1 MNRWKLLPLL
11 FAGLTVRLPALT
23 AFSPVELRAP
33 PSSARLAEIERA
45 ATPAG
50 WRDLAPP
57 LRAAAFRAYELG
69 SNFAGDWFLISH
81 WAGVFAM
88 TDGEFLPQ
96 WTAAIKAAH
105 VDHPNMSMDYPADQ
119 HPLADEASPELQAW
133 LLGHPDFSAQF
144 FSLLSPCDLLPKS
157 LAILSDLLA
166 RYPNKFPAYAGLAL
180 AIAIVYDVPPPP
192 NWPHAQVQASALPR
206 QLPAPANAFAFWVH
220 ADETHQTLHP
230 LSLLSA
236 AELKFVVDAAA
247 PAPELVWAENNI
259 STPLETFD
267 HLYGMVR
274 YRVDRVQ
281 QEQYVWLEDSY
292 DLPTI
297 LDKGGICVDQ
307 AYFSSEVG
315 KAKGV
320 PTLLFTGAGRDG
332 WHAWFG
338 YLDQSRHWQLDAG
351 RYANQQLATGFALDP
366 QTWGLISD
374 HELKFLS
381 EGFRLLPSWRQACLN
396 ADFAAAYLSLGQPAA
411 AARAARIAVNYEPR
425 HLDAWETLL
434 AAQAR
439 LGARP
444 MDTEN
449 RLREM
454 KLAFQN
460 YPDIEAAIIHRIAQS
475 LRARGQASAADFE
488 ERQFV
493 HKVEPARSDL
503 GIDHDAEVMRQ
514 SMEHDLP
521 GGQWGVYGTL
531 LKADGKDGG
540 VEFFDR
546 IVLPFVEHL
555 EHEGHAK
562 QAAVAAMQARQ
573 AMNIEPNSQLEGD
586 MQALLARLG
595 N

>member
-1 MNRWKLLPLL
+1 MNRWKLLLL
-11 FAGLTVRLPALT
+11 FFACLAVRLPALT
-23 AFSPVELRAP
+23 AFSTAELRAP
-33 PSSARLAEIERA
+33 PSSARLAEIERTA
-45 ATPAG
+45 AASG
-50 WRDLAPP
+50 WHDLAPP
-57 LRAAAFRAYELG
+57 LRAAAFRAHELG
-69 SNFAGDWFLISH
+69 SNFAGDWFLVSR
-81 WAGVFAM
+81 WAEVFAT
-88 TDGEFLPQ
+88 TDDEFLPR
-96 WTAAIKAAH
+96 WTDAIKAAH
-105 VDHPNMSMDYPADQ
+105 VDLANVPTNYPMDKR
-119 HPLADEASPELQAW
+119 PLADEASPALQAW
-133 LLGHPDFSAQF
+133 LLGHADFSGQF
-144 FSLLSPCDLLPKS
+144 FSILSPCDLLPQS
-157 LAILSDLLA
+157 LAILSDLQA
-166 RYPNKFPAYAGLAL
+166 RYPNKFPVYANLAL

-192 NWPHAQVQASALPR
+192 NWPHAQVEAAVLPR
-206 QLPAPANAFAFWVH
+206 RLPAPATAFAFWVH
-220 ADETHQTLHP
+220 ADETHQTLQP

-247 PAPELVWAENNI
+247 PAAELVWAENNI
-259 STPLETFD
+259 STPLEAFD
-267 HLYGMVR
+267 QVYGMVR

-281 QEQYVWLEDSY
+281 QEQYVWPEDSY

-297 LDKGGICVDQ
+297 LGKGGICVDQ

-320 PTLLFTGAGRDG
+320 PTLLFTGAGREG

-338 YLDQSRHWQLDAG
+338 YLDQGRHWQLDAG
-351 RYANQQLATGFALDP
+351 RYANQQLVTGFALDP

-381 EGFRLLPSWRQACLN
+381 ERFRLLPSWRQACVN

-411 AARAARIAVNYEPR
+411 AARAARAAVNYEPR

-439 LGARP
+439 LGAKP

-454 KLAFQN
+454 KFAFQN

-493 HKVEPARSDL
+493 HKVEPVRSDL
-503 GIDHDAEVMRQ
+503 NIDHDVEVMRQ
-514 SMEHDLP
+514 SMEHDLFIV
-521 GGQWGVYGTL
+521 QWSTYGAL
-531 LKADGKDGG
+531 LKTSGQDSPI
-540 VEFFDR
+540 EFFER
-546 IVLPFVEHL
+546 VVQPFVEHL
-555 EHEGHAK
+555 EKEGHPKQALAAATRAK
-562 QAAVAAMQARQ
+562 QALT
-573 AMNIEPNSQLEGD
+573 IEPNSQLDIE
-586 MQALLARLG
+586 MQALLARLS